1 MNMNL
6 TGCEFKGMAGA
17 FAAMFTPFDRK
28 GRVNGEAIDALVEYG
43 LRGGLKGFYLTGST
57 GEGMLLT
64 NEERAFVYRRAVK
77 AAKGRCKLIA
87 QVGCVRTDDAVAL
100 AKVAADAGVDWI
112 SSVAPVYFGQNFP
125 SAMRHYKAISEATD
139 LPFLVYAF
147 NCSLVPERDIRLFDL
162 KNVKGIKYT
171 GRDFYACQ
179 RLRRMLNRET
189 IWFAGCDEM
198 LIAALA
204 MGDTF
209 SGGIG
214 LNYNIIPRHFA
225 KICALCAEND
235 FRAAAKWQAEAN
247 RLVDLVVDSFADNWS
262 AFKVLMKGVGI
273 DCGYCRAPYA
283 PLTKAQERTMLARFA
298 ALSLFG
304 SPSGQA
310 GRHGRHSTSQRRILT
325 AGT

>member
-1 MNMNL
+1 MNTNM
-6 TGCEFKGMAGA
+6 TGKEFKGMAGA
-17 FAAMFTPFDRK
+17 FAAMFTPFDKK
-28 GRVNGEAIDALVEYG
+28 GRVNEEAIDALIEYG
-43 LRGGLKGFYLTGST
+43 LKGGLKGFYLTGST

-64 NEERAFVYRRAVK
+64 NEERVLVYRRAVK

-87 QVGCVRTDDAVAL
+87 QVGCVRTDDSVLL
-100 AKVAADAGVDWI
+100 AKAAADAGVDWI

-125 SAMRHYKAISEATD
+125 SALRHYKAISEATD

-179 RLRRMLNRET
+179 RLKRMLDKET
-189 IWFAGCDEM
+189 IWFAGCDEL
-198 LIAALA
+198 LISALA

-225 KICALCAEND
+225 KICELCAQND
-235 FRAAAKWQAEAN
+235 FRSAAKWQAEAN
-247 RLVDLVVDSFADNWS
+247 RLVDIVIDAMKDNWS

-273 DCGYCRAPYA
+273 DCGCCRAPYA
-283 PLTKAQERTMLARFA
+283 PLTKIQERRLLDQFA
-298 ALSLFG
+298 KLKVVN
-304 SPSGQA
+304 
-310 GRHGRHSTSQRRILT
+310 RRP
-325 AGT
+325 